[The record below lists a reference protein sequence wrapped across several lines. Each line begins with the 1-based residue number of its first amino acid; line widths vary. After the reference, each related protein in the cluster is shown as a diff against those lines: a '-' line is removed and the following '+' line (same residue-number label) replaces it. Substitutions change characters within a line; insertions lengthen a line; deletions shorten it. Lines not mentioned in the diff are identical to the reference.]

1 MTSISLKRP
10 LRGLYVITD
19 SDLIAPGRLS
29 SCVLAAI
36 LGGAR
41 IIQYRDKSR
50 GADKRLWEARELGE
64 LCRAREVPMI
74 VNDDVELAA
83 AAGAAGVH
91 LGKDDASVATARMRL
106 GKQALIGVSCY
117 NRLDLALEAAAQG
130 ADYVAFGSFF
140 SSPTKRDAV
149 RADIELLRRARSS
162 LSLPIVAIGGITPGN
177 GDALLAA
184 GADCLAV
191 ISGVFGHTDVK
202 AAARA
207 YARLF
212 AL

>member
-1 MTSISLKRP
+1 MTSISLERP
-10 LRGLYVITD
+10 PGGLYVITD
-19 SDLIAPGRLS
+19 SDLIASGQLS
-29 SCVLAAI
+29 SGVLAAI
-36 LGGAR
+36 SGGAR
-41 IIQYRDKSR
+41 IIQYRDK
-50 GADKRLWEARELGE
+50 GHDADKRLREVRELGE
-64 LCRAREVPMI
+64 LCRTHGVPMI

-91 LGKDDASVATARMRL
+91 LGKDDVPVDAARGRL

-140 SSPTKRDAV
+140 PSPTKRDAV
-149 RADIELLRRARSS
+149 RADVELLRRARQS

-177 GDALLAA
+177 GGPLLVA

-191 ISGVFGHTDVK
+191 ISGVFGHADVK

-207 YARLF
+207 YAKLF
-212 AL
+212 AR